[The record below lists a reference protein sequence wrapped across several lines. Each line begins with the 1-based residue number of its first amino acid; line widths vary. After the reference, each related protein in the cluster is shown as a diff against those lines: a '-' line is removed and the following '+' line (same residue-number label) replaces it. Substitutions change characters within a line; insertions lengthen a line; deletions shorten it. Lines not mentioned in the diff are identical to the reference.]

1 MNYNEMLTR
10 DKMRC
15 IWGKYHRNIS
25 NSDIDFKIDSQIF
38 STANI
43 WNSLDKSKAYF
54 GEGSKNF

>member
-1 MNYNEMLTR
+1 MITREIIMNYNEMLTR

-15 IWGKYHRNIS
+15 IS
-25 NSDIDFKIDSQIF
+25 NSNIDFKIDSQIC

-43 WNSLDKSKAYF
+43 WNSLDKNKAYF